1 MQPRDYYHILGVDR
15 KASEKDIKKAYRR
28 LAREHHPDLNPG
40 DKRAE
45 DRFKDINEAHEVLSD
60 PEKRAKYDRFGAQW
74 QQYEQSGGRPGG
86 FDWSQWAGPGQGGAT
101 TQQFT
106 ADDLQRMYA
115 SAGTGGFSDFF
126 ESLFG
131 GAGQRRSSTNPAAGA
146 GRGQSRVRRGQDI
159 EQTLEI
165 TLEEAFN
172 GTTRLLQRDDN
183 STGEV
188 HIPKG
193 VQTGSRVRVSGVG
206 SAGTAGGNAGDLYL
220 KIAVKPHPVF
230 ERRGDDLVAKAP
242 VDLYTAILGGNVQ
255 VPTMTGPVMLTV
267 PPETANGKTIRL
279 RGQGMPLVK
288 GDEQRGDL
296 YIEVQ
301 VTTPRNLSPREMELF
316 KQLADLRKA
325 GGAS

>member
-86 FDWSQWAGPGQGGAT
+86 FDWSQWARPGQGGAT

-159 EQTLEI
+159 EPVSYTHLRAHE
-165 TLEEAFN
+165 TVLDLVC
-172 GTTRLLQRDDN
+172 RLLLEKKKQHHKDQRADRTLYNHTNN
-183 STGEV
+183 S
-188 HIPKG
+188 
-193 VQTGSRVRVSGVG
+193 
-206 SAGTAGGNAGDLYL
+206 
-220 KIAVKPHPVF
+220 
-230 ERRGDDLVAKAP
+230 
-242 VDLYTAILGGNVQ
+242 
-255 VPTMTGPVMLTV
+255 M
-267 PPETANGKTIRL
+267 
-279 RGQGMPLVK
+279 
-288 GDEQRGDL
+288 
-296 YIEVQ
+296 
-301 VTTPRNLSPREMELF
+301 
-316 KQLADLRKA
+316 
-325 GGAS
+325 

>member
-86 FDWSQWAGPGQGGAT
+86 FDWSQWARPGQGGAT

-131 GAGQRRSSTNPAAGA
+131 GAGQRDQAQILLRVQAAAKAGCAAGRILSRRWRLPWKRRSTA
-146 GRGQSRVRRGQDI
+146 RRACCSVTITAQVRCIFPKACRPARGCASAVWAVRERPVGTRVTFI
-159 EQTLEI
+159 
-165 TLEEAFN
+165 
-172 GTTRLLQRDDN
+172 
-183 STGEV
+183 
-188 HIPKG
+188 
-193 VQTGSRVRVSGVG
+193 
-206 SAGTAGGNAGDLYL
+206 
-220 KIAVKPHPVF
+220 
-230 ERRGDDLVAKAP
+230 
-242 VDLYTAILGGNVQ
+242 
-255 VPTMTGPVMLTV
+255 
-267 PPETANGKTIRL
+267 
-279 RGQGMPLVK
+279 
-288 GDEQRGDL
+288 
-296 YIEVQ
+296 
-301 VTTPRNLSPREMELF
+301 
-316 KQLADLRKA
+316 
-325 GGAS
+325 